1 MSENI
6 TYQNLW
12 DTVNAMLKIKLIVG
26 SPADSVVH
34 VTLDLK
40 VMRSRPTLVIELT
53 WKKKKKIWKCQL
65 YLNKTEK
72 KLQILIASNTYI
84 KKN

>member
-53 WKKKKKIWKCQL
+53 WKKKKKRFGNVNCISI
-65 YLNKTEK
+65 
-72 KLQILIASNTYI
+72 KLKRSY
-84 KKN
+84 KYS